1 MQEYTKTN
9 EQPSNRR
16 YFQID
21 ENDCLIIPPKEIAPE
36 LYILGGFFNT
46 HMVEFEKVVKQIAAD
61 NATNTVE
68 DKRHQEQQ
76 QVTQD
81 QITPTAKVEEAKNK
95 IEDKVKEEKAPSIPL
110 DVFANSYHQSVPQK
124 FNDEYMDEDDFQ
136 PQPNLE
142 NIYSEQKQNNNQD
155 TILKNPQ
162 DYIDSLNDELPP
174 ENISITVDED
184 DDIELY
190 AQIDNID
197 YINSDVP
204 SDEDIISEEEIQ
216 NGTGY
221 ELEKEYASS
230 DEDTEDDSFS
240 VL

>member
-68 DKRHQEQQ
+68 NKHHQEQQ
-76 QVTQD
+76 QITQD
-81 QITPTAKVEEAKNK
+81 QITPTAQVEEAKNK

-174 ENISITVDED
+174 ENISIMVDED

-190 AQIDNID
+190 AQIDNTD
-197 YINSDVP
+197 YINSDIP

-221 ELEKEYASS
+221 ELE
-230 DEDTEDDSFS
+230 DEADDDTFS
-240 VL
+240 AL

>member
-81 QITPTAKVEEAKNK
+81 QITPTAQVEEAKNK

-190 AQIDNID
+190 AQIDNTD

-221 ELEKEYASS
+221 ELE
-230 DEDTEDDSFS
+230 DEVDDDAFS
-240 VL
+240 AL

>member
-9 EQPSNRR
+9 GQPSNRR

-68 DKRHQEQQ
+68 DKHHQEQQ
-76 QVTQD
+76 QITQD
-81 QITPTAKVEEAKNK
+81 QITPTAQVEEAKNK
-95 IEDKVKEEKAPSIPL
+95 IEDKAEEEQTKEEKAPSIPL

-174 ENISITVDED
+174 ENISIMVDED

-190 AQIDNID
+190 AQIDNTD
-197 YINSDVP
+197 YINSDIP

-221 ELEKEYASS
+221 ELE
-230 DEDTEDDSFS
+230 DEADDDDAFS
-240 VL
+240 AL

>member
-9 EQPSNRR
+9 GQPSNRR

-68 DKRHQEQQ
+68 DKHHQEQQ
-76 QVTQD
+76 QTTQD
-81 QITPTAKVEEAKNK
+81 QITLTAQVEEAKNK
-95 IEDKVKEEKAPSIPL
+95 IEDKAEEEQTKEEKAPSIPL

-174 ENISITVDED
+174 ENISIMVDED

-190 AQIDNID
+190 AQIDNTD
-197 YINSDVP
+197 YINSDIP

-221 ELEKEYASS
+221 ELE
-230 DEDTEDDSFS
+230 DEADDDDAFS
-240 VL
+240 AL

>member
-9 EQPSNRR
+9 GQPSNRR

-68 DKRHQEQQ
+68 NKHHQEQQ
-76 QVTQD
+76 QITQD
-81 QITPTAKVEEAKNK
+81 QISTTAQVEEAKNK

-174 ENISITVDED
+174 ENISIMVDED

-190 AQIDNID
+190 AQIDNTD
-197 YINSDVP
+197 YINSDIP

-221 ELEKEYASS
+221 ELE
-230 DEDTEDDSFS
+230 DEADDDAFS
-240 VL
+240 AL